1 MLKFIVFHYLCL
13 KAFLKGVREGYREA
27 SRKNRE

>member
-13 KAFLKGVREGYREA
+13 KAFLKGVRDGYLERA
-27 SRKNRE
+27 RKNRG